1 MTASSGSRVLVTGA
15 SGFIGF
21 HCLASLRARGFDVH
35 AVARDPVELAPAG
48 VRWHAA
54 NLLETAQIAKL
65 MDTVQPTH
73 LLHLAWFVV
82 PGRLI
87 TAAENFDWVM
97 SSLQLL
103 QRFADLGGGRA
114 LMCGSAYEYDWR
126 YGYCSEELTPR
137 GPTTVYGACKSALY
151 EMASAMSEQRQLAL
165 AWARPFFLYGPREHP
180 DRLVASV
187 ARKLLRDEP
196 APTSHGRQIRDYL
209 HVQDVADALV
219 AILTSDMVGP
229 VNIGSGVPVTIGEV
243 VQTVGRLIGRE
254 DLVQLGALAARAND
268 APMVVADPT
277 RLRSEL
283 GWQPQFGLSDGL
295 ADTIAWWRQQA
306 AQQATA

>member
-1 MTASSGSRVLVTGA
+1 
-15 SGFIGF
+15 
-21 HCLASLRARGFDVH
+21 
-35 AVARDPVELAPAG
+35 
-48 VRWHAA
+48 
-54 NLLETAQIAKL
+54 

-151 EMASAMSEQRQLAL
+151 EMASAMSEQRQLT
-165 AWARPFFLYGPREHP
+165 AWSRPFFLYGPREHP